1 MYDEVLHEHL
11 WNGVKFLYFMVLKL
25 QKCVYAYS
33 SPYGIYYIKNIHINI
48 ANKQANV
55 QRGLHSINLFVFN
68 PNSFVYSCGKS
79 WIFNLLI

>member
-25 QKCVYAYS
+25 QKCVHAYS

-48 ANKQANV
+48 ASECTT
-55 QRGLHSINLFVFN
+55 GLTFHKPFRIQPKLFRILMWQ
-68 PNSFVYSCGKS
+68 FVD
-79 WIFNLLI
+79 I

>member
-33 SPYGIYYIKNIHINI
+33 SPYGIYYILKY
-48 ANKQANV
+48 KYQ
-55 QRGLHSINLFVFN
+55 
-68 PNSFVYSCGKS
+68 YS
-79 WIFNLLI
+79 